1 MDNIL
6 KGYEFAYY
14 PSNSQKKML
23 AQYFGASRWIYNHYL
38 NRIMEKYNAWKQ
50 LPEENRGTA
59 PFMNYVAMAKDFT
72 QLKKDTSLAWLHD
85 INVSVVQETLK
96 TLEKAY
102 LNFFSMRA
110 GYPRF
115 KAKFARQAISATIRG
130 FSVRDGQVYMARK
143 RLRLR
148 GGRNIEGTPMRIT
161 VTKETTGK
169 YYVKVICAVVR
180 PEKTLKTE
188 TVGID
193 MGIKDFAVDSNGN
206 SYNLPASITI
216 VQQKLKLAQTK
227 FNKVL
232 EQLKLVKTDEEKTLL
247 NTLRQKRKTVVAKL
261 HARIKNIRKDFV
273 HKLSRVFVDTHA
285 VVTIESLQITEMVK
299 ECKASRTKKHNLPRL
314 IMSSSWFEF
323 FRQLEYKAAW
333 SGTTMIVRAGEYF
346 PSTQIHNSCGIK
358 SETQVPLKNRQW
370 YCGSCKEWV
379 DRDKNA
385 ASNLNSLGQFML
397 KVRRNALTPVIKF
410 NATTAVWL

>member
-299 ECKASRTKKHNLPRL
+299 ECKASRTKKHNLL
-314 IMSSSWFEF
+314 
-323 FRQLEYKAAW
+323 A
-333 SGTTMIVRAGEYF
+333 
-346 PSTQIHNSCGIK
+346 
-358 SETQVPLKNRQW
+358 
-370 YCGSCKEWV
+370 
-379 DRDKNA
+379 
-385 ASNLNSLGQFML
+385 
-397 KVRRNALTPVIKF
+397 
-410 NATTAVWL
+410 